1 MKFQSQQISILL
13 LNPHP
18 GKPTYA
24 NPDLG
29 LGYLAS
35 SLRSKGYGVA
45 IIDQLNSGLSLQ
57 SLLSRIVSSDP
68 DIIGIKV
75 YTRDVQQVKRITGKI
90 KEMLPQKIIVL
101 GGPHMSCD
109 EPAVSMRYFEAAD
122 YAFIGEAESAFPA
135 LIASLKNGSLD
146 KTIPGLIYR
155 EDDRI
160 CFNTPSFLQEL
171 DTLLFPAWDL
181 MNPNCY
187 KLGFH
192 IMTTDL
198 PAAPLITSRGCP
210 FGCTFCCSHKIMG
223 KKVRRRSVS
232 SVIEEIKF
240 LKLTFGVRTIDIVD
254 EDFAVSRE
262 YVMEFCQR
270 LLKDRVA
277 IRWSCPRG
285 IRLDNLDA
293 GMIKKMEEAGCFHF
307 SVGIESGSENI
318 LTAIKKQTS
327 IDMISK
333 KLNLIKR
340 YSQIKVSGHFIMG
353 FPGETEAEINKTIDL
368 ALQLPLYYASFYP
381 LLLFPGTEIYQRLL
395 MEKKIAPDYFYMEFA
410 DIDNALNICSAVEN
424 KKFKALFMR
433 AWALFYFRPRILLN
447 ILKILFSRSG
457 TILFLRAGGKIR
469 YFFFHAMRKN
479 NGAI

>member
-1 MKFQSQQISILL
+1 MKSQSQQIRIAL

-18 GKPTYA
+18 GKSTYA

-35 SLRSKGYGVA
+35 SLRSKGCDVI
-45 IIDQLNSGLSLQ
+45 IIDQLNSGLSLS
-57 SLLSRIVSSDP
+57 SLLSRIISLDP

-75 YTRDVQQVKRITGKI
+75 YTRDVQQVKYITSKI
-90 KEMLPQKIIVL
+90 KEILPQKIIVL

-109 EPAVSMRYFEAAD
+109 EPAISMRYFQAAD
-122 YAFIGEAESAFPA
+122 YAFIGEAELTFPA
-135 LIASLKNGSLD
+135 LIASLKEGKLD
-146 KTIPGLIYR
+146 KAIPGLIYR

-171 DTLLFPAWDL
+171 DTLPFPAWDL

-210 FGCTFCCSHKIMG
+210 FGCIFCCSHKIMG

-240 LKLTFGVRTIDIVD
+240 LKSAFGVRTIDIVD
-254 EDFAVSRE
+254 EDFAMSSE

-270 LLKDRVA
+270 LLKDRV
-277 IRWSCPRG
+277 IIKWSCPRG
-285 IRLDNLDA
+285 IRLDNLDVDI
-293 GMIKKMEEAGCFHF
+293 IKKMEEAGCFHF

-318 LTAIKKQTS
+318 LTAIKKQTNINMLS
-327 IDMISK
+327 E
-333 KLNLIKR
+333 KLNLIKQHSR
-340 YSQIKVSGHFIMG
+340 IKVSGHFILG
-353 FPGETEAEINKTIDL
+353 FPGETEAEMKRTIDL

-381 LLLFPGTEIYQRLL
+381 LLLFPGTELYHRLL
-395 MEKKIAPDYFYMEFA
+395 REKKVEPDYFYQGFV
-410 DIDNALNICSAVEN
+410 DIDNAANICSAVDN
-424 KKFKALFMR
+424 KRFKALFIR
-433 AWALFYFRPRILLN
+433 AWVLFYFRPRILLN

-457 TILFLRAGGKIR
+457 IILFLRAGGKIR
-469 YFFFHAMRKN
+469 YLFFYVMHKK
-479 NGAI
+479 